1 MMNKPRK
8 RMGDLLIESG
18 LITNEQLQTALKE
31 KKPPKIGETL
41 MQLGYISE
49 QRLIEVLEFQLGIP
63 YVSLF
68 KYPIDTKLLNIVSKE
83 TAERNKLIPL
93 KKENDKL
100 FVAMADPMNFYAIDD
115 LRLSTGFQIE
125 VVISTMEEIQKA
137 INKYYGL
144 VDNMDDL
151 IGAELKSF
159 KEKEEDNATDE
170 NSPVVKLVNQLI
182 LVGVQQ
188 KASDIHIDPH
198 ETEVIVRYRLMEY

>member
-1 MMNKPRK
+1 
-8 RMGDLLIESG
+8 
-18 LITNEQLQTALKE
+18 
-31 KKPPKIGETL
+31 